1 MRRLIHVP
9 IVHTEADMGSL
20 LPGAKAEFLSRYTQR
35 EWQEHVETI
44 EQFWRNLRERIAG
57 FGLDYAQTYI
67 YQDGLPVCGKELQ
80 IVTDLARRDSRN
92 HELILWLVDQGATL
106 VGTEAPKLL
115 LEEYELM
122 RNVFAAAAD
131 GQKQTAPAAC
141 QKQADDLLRRR
152 DAYIRQRIDATLPD
166 GGTGLLFIGLVHRV
180 HEGLPEDIAVSCLP
194 GGSPPDA

>member
-9 IVHTEADMGSL
+9 IVHTGADMGSL

-35 EWQEHVETI
+35 EWQEHIETI
-44 EQFWRNLRERIAG
+44 EQFWRNLRERIDG
-57 FGLDYAQTYI
+57 FGLDYARTYV

-92 HELILWLVDQGATL
+92 HQLILWLVDQGATL

-122 RNVFAAAAD
+122 RNVFAAAAQERAA
-131 GQKQTAPAAC
+131 GKAC
-141 QKQADDLLRRR
+141 QKEADDLLKRR
-152 DAYIRQRIDATLPD
+152 DAYIRKRIDATLPD
-166 GGTGLLFIGLVHRV
+166 DGTGLLLIGLVHRV
-180 HEGLPEDIAVSCLP
+180 HEGLPEDIAVSRLP